1 MKLNQS
7 KEWYRKSASL
17 EGDSEVGA
25 GSQQHMVGCRVCNSP
40 TEPENLTHLKS
51 TSSGAAS
58 NACGSQQPE
67 NMTKSKTKRTAKR
80 TSRYAP
86 SKCSEAQ
93 LCRIS
98 RDNFETK
105 DFSIMTDSYT
115 VWLSEQKM
123 GEQQKQHIGMP
134 RPIFNKLIRWYLRSQ
149 VAVRS

>member
-1 MKLNQS
+1 MK
-7 KEWYRKSASL
+7 K
-17 EGDSEVGA
+17 
-25 GSQQHMVGCRVCNSP
+25 NS
-40 TEPENLTHLKS
+40 
-51 TSSGAAS
+51 G
-58 NACGSQQPE
+58 
-67 NMTKSKTKRTAKR
+67 KSKRSATVKRKADSQR
-80 TSRYAP
+80 RMVSYAP

-134 RPIFNKLIRWYLRSQ
+134 RAIFNKLVRWYMRSQ